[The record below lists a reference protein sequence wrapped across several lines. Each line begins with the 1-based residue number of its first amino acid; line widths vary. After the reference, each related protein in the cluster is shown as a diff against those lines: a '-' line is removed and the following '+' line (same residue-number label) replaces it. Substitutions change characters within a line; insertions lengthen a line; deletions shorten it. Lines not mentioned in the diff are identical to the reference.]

1 MGILPL
7 PRSHACYPLICP
19 ENKKKGEQFAEP
31 KQERKDK
38 KDGPRLSPISAWACP
53 DDSASTRGCGGGG
66 VVGEA
71 WVGLSLPLRPE
82 MLSTTSLVLGS
93 NQGHQPGGKDFP
105 KRKQASSLLLA
116 TYYEQGT
123 GGGGGLFFS
132 RRHPSRGYHRDEHD

>member
-53 DDSASTRGCGGGG
+53 DDSGHPHRWVVGG

-71 WVGLSLPLRPE
+71 WVGLSLPLGP
-82 MLSTTSLVLGS
+82 LQPLVLGS

-123 GGGGGLFFS
+123 GGA
-132 RRHPSRGYHRDEHD
+132 RHRDEHD